1 MGNMKLVGLPR
12 YSLSSLASGSTVAAT
27 MPLTNLTTGE
37 PWDVARLTEVDPVK
51 TYVEGV
57 PAMPNG
63 YYGPDPSVGGVAWV
77 NHNLS
82 LGATARTVL
91 LTSGA
96 VGYVPTRIA
105 PNAVIKGGIWSAS
118 GSDHTAIDEDPYAF
132 PNDGEID
139 ANSVGSGTLRIQF
152 PTPASA
158 PATGVD
164 RQLFRVVVGYSQIP
178 DSVTFR
184 LLENGTERALLSST
198 IEGADPRLPSLPTS
212 VVLLPWD
219 ASDLL
224 TADGSLVEL
233 SVELTL
239 DTGDDFAIYAA
250 DWLCDTNVTGG
261 SVLADTG
268 WTSVTMDQYD
278 AAWGATVSGTVGAAP
293 QQTFLNTFSD
303 SNVLSVAKIVTYFR
317 DPLNTAG
324 YIDLG
329 EFVAGPIF
337 VPGLNVDWGEVVSL
351 RGRDKIINGEG
362 GSRWGIRR
370 EPTRSVK
377 INLSNLTASEA
388 QSVLERF
395 WRAGQLLPY
404 VIQVLDDSTESRH
417 TTLYVCTDSLPR
429 MSANY
434 VDYRSV
440 SFDATEKL

>member
-1 MGNMKLVGLPR
+1 MKLVGLPR

-27 MPLTNLTTGE
+27 MPLTKLTTGE
-37 PWDVARLTEVDPVK
+37 PWDVARLTQTDPRL

-57 PAMPNG
+57 PTMPNG
-63 YYGPDPSVGGVAWV
+63 YYGPTPSVGGVAWV

-82 LGATARTVL
+82 LGATARTIL
-91 LTSGA
+91 LDTSA
-96 VGYVPTRIA
+96 TGYAPTRIA
-105 PNAVIKGGIWSAS
+105 PNAVVKDGVWTVS
-118 GSDHTAIDEDPYAF
+118 GSTHTAIDEDPYTF

-139 ANSVGSGTLRIQF
+139 ANTVGSGTLRIQF
-152 PTPASA
+152 STPANA
-158 PATGVD
+158 PATGAD
-164 RQLFRVVVGYSQIP
+164 KQLFRVVVGYSQIP
-178 DSVTFR
+178 DVVTFR
-184 LLENGTERALLSST
+184 LLENGVERATIST
-198 IEGADPRLPSLPTS
+198 SIEGADPRPPSVPDS
-212 VVLLPWD
+212 VLLLPWD
-219 ASDLL
+219 AGDLL
-224 TADGSLVEL
+224 TSDGSLVEL
-233 SVELTL
+233 AVDVTL
-239 DTGDDFAIYAA
+239 GTGDDFAVYAA
-250 DWLCDTNVTGG
+250 DWLCDSGVSAG
-261 SVLADTG
+261 SILGDTG

-278 AAWGATVSGTVGAAP
+278 AAWGATVSGAIGAAP
-293 QQTFLNTFSD
+293 QQTFLHTFSD
-303 SNVLSVAKIVTYFR
+303 ANVSSVAKIVTYFR
-317 DPLNTAG
+317 DPLNTAT

-337 VPGLNVDWGEVVSL
+337 VPGNNADWGEVVSL

-388 QSVLERF
+388 QSLLERF
-395 WRAGQLLPY
+395 WRAGMLLPY

>member
-1 MGNMKLVGLPR
+1 MKLVGLPR

-27 MPLTNLTTGE
+27 MPLTKLTNGE
-37 PWDVARLTEVDPVK
+37 SWDVARLTQVDPRL

-57 PAMPNG
+57 PTMPLN
-63 YYGPDPSVGGVAWV
+63 YYGPEPSVGGVAWV

-82 LGATARTVL
+82 LGATARTL
-91 LTSGA
+91 LLDATAAAGTH
-96 VGYVPTRIA
+96 VPERVA
-105 PNAVIKGGIWSAS
+105 PNALDLVAGFS
-118 GSDHTAIDEDPYAF
+118 GAETDIDEDPYST
-132 PNDGEID
+132 D
-139 ANSVGSGTLRIQF
+139 ASSVDTTLSGLSTVDIHFATPTLAPDAGS
-152 PTPASA
+152 
-158 PATGVD
+158 D
-164 RQLFRVVVGYSQIP
+164 RQLFRVALTYVG
-178 DSVTFR
+178 T
-184 LLENGTERALLSST
+184 
-198 IEGADPRLPSLPTS
+198 PTS
-212 VVLLPWD
+212 ISFWLYDGGTLIKFFTYGIAGANPMPQSGQVVQLLWD
-219 ASDLL
+219 ADDL
-224 TADGSLVEL
+224 TTSDGSGVKLRIQVNKSGTDL
-233 SVELTL
+233 FSVE
-239 DTGDDFAIYAA
+239 AV
-250 DWLCDTNVTGG
+250 DWLCDSGVSAG
-261 SVLADTG
+261 SILGDTG

-278 AAWGATVSGTVGAAP
+278 AAWGATVSGAIGAAP
-293 QQTFLNTFSD
+293 QQTFLHTFSD
-303 SNVLSVAKIVTYFR
+303 ANVSSVAKIVTYFR
-317 DPLNTAG
+317 DPLNTAT

-337 VPGLNVDWGEVVSL
+337 VPGNNADWGEVVSL

-388 QSVLERF
+388 QSLLERF
-395 WRAGQLLPY
+395 WRAGMLLPY